1 MKLYIISVLV
11 GLTFTGV
18 NAQDAIDVIPPATK
32 PLKTPLKTPLETPL
46 GTPALTPPGSAKTP
60 NQGVVT
66 PEPNRPNAKKAQ
78 AQAKQ
83 KQAQVA
89 AKPVVFAAEPP
100 APALVP
106 PAPIP
111 SVNTAKAPAIP
122 AIPTDFGPA
131 PAPAANASVPAV
143 PPVPDVAVTER
154 IVKSTT
160 QGNTARNKTLP
171 LISTATGSGQPFS
184 LRKDMAIAST
194 IEIPLAET
202 IPIGGPPP
210 PKDIETTTAIPSEIG
225 TEVTDV
231 EVTKVSNER
240 IADQL
245 LQTTRGLPVTVE
257 TDQNSALIR
266 IGVIKTEPVPSP
278 APFMVKSVPVPG
290 SLGPSTGPD
299 GIPIAK
305 TIPMDEEAPT
315 VETTAT
321 GETVPT
327 VEPNPATPPAKI
339 EIDQLAAEALAE
351 TIQTEPATPT
361 TPTTTELA
369 ETVATPTTATTA
381 DVPGASEWRSIGAP
395 AAAPSVAKE
404 AVRTVEVAEVPATTL
419 TEPALGKS
427 PPPTADI
434 STSASGI
441 PEGVS
446 IKRGWN
452 PFRPKKKVIVP
463 ATAVEVQESV
473 VKKSGLFRKRQN

>member
-1 MKLYIISVLV
+1 
-11 GLTFTGV
+11 
-18 NAQDAIDVIPPATK
+18 
-32 PLKTPLKTPLETPL
+32 
-46 GTPALTPPGSAKTP
+46 
-60 NQGVVT
+60 
-66 PEPNRPNAKKAQ
+66 
-78 AQAKQ
+78 
-83 KQAQVA
+83 
-89 AKPVVFAAEPP
+89 
-100 APALVP
+100 
-106 PAPIP
+106 
-111 SVNTAKAPAIP
+111 
-122 AIPTDFGPA
+122 
-131 PAPAANASVPAV
+131 
-143 PPVPDVAVTER
+143 VPDVAVTER

-171 LISTATGSGQPFS
+171 LISTATGGGQPFS

-202 IPIGGPPP
+202 IPIGGPAP

-231 EVTKVSNER
+231 EVAKVSNER

-257 TDQNSALIR
+257 TDQSSALIR

-321 GETVPT
+321 GETEAT
-327 VEPNPATPPAKI
+327 VEPNPAAPPAEI
-339 EIDQLAAEALAE
+339 EIDELAAEALAE

-361 TPTTTELA
+361 TTELKK
-369 ETVATPTTATTA
+369 TVATPTTPTTA

-395 AAAPSVAKE
+395 AAAPSVATE
-404 AVRTVEVAEVPATTL
+404 AVTTVEADEVPATTL
-419 TEPALGKS
+419 TEPAMGKS
-427 PPPTADI
+427 PPPTAAI

-463 ATAVEVQESV
+463 ATAVEVQESA